1 VGTVELKIIS
11 GAGGVIAHHA
21 RRDGLWW
28 CGDATAA
35 TTAGINGES
44 PQLVGKFNRIH
55 GGGIGRG
62 VIWN

>member
-21 RRDGLWW
+21 RRDRLWW
-28 CGDATAA
+28 RGEATVATA
-35 TTAGINGES
+35 AGINGES

-55 GGGIGRG
+55 GGGVGGR